1 MSSIYYKY
9 YVWSYLMI
17 KNKCKYQS
25 YIENSQTVKTLL
37 CTSLM
42 ELEVIEEPIVSLL
55 FIASQID

>member
-1 MSSIYYKY
+1 
-9 YVWSYLMI
+9 MI